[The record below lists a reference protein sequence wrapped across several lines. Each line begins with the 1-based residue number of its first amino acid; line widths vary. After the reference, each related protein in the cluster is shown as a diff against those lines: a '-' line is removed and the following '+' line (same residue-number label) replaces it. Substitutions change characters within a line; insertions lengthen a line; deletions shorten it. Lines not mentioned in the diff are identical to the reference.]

1 MAKVLFGFT
10 QDLSLVLE
18 VLAFHLDSRQNI
30 FTWEMTFENLL
41 EFALWFWKILCHF
54 QQFLL
59 AMALVQILSPNPSL
73 TFGSR
78 LHQIQQVEPPHVI
91 ISI

>member
-1 MAKVLFGFT
+1 MAFGK
-10 QDLSLVLE
+10 L
-18 VLAFHLDSRQNI
+18 
-30 FTWEMTFENLL
+30 
-41 EFALWFWKILCHF
+41 LCHF

-73 TFGSR
+73 TLYHD
-78 LHQIQQVEPPHVI
+78 LHQIQQVGPPHVI

>member
-1 MAKVLFGFT
+1 MP
-10 QDLSLVLE
+10 
-18 VLAFHLDSRQNI
+18 
-30 FTWEMTFENLL
+30 FENLF
-41 EFALWFWKILCHF
+41 EICTMAFGIILCHF

-59 AMALVQILSPNPSL
+59 VMALVQILSPNPSL
-73 TFGSR
+73 TLDHD